1 MTSLQYNKDSTY
13 PSSPTHPTHS
23 MLYSM
28 APSFP
33 PSPSAYVIDPMSPT
47 ATFGAQSHNFPTLF
61 TSNFSLPPSVFTDP
75 SDGLSSMP
83 PLDDEPSLPSLLAS
97 PMRLPSTVSVSDSS
111 ESSSLSG
118 LQSPVDS
125 PFILPPT
132 DSSGSP
138 SFSSS
143 SVTSV
148 SPPPGKR
155 RRVNPLTKEQR
166 AAINKAKHKEID
178 AARRQREATVVKQ
191 LQRLTRQKHER
202 EEYASEDEQE
212 QQPDVDEGDED
223 DDVDGEGRRDKVTVL
238 EESATTIAQLRALC
252 RRMRRACNAKD
263 RSITNLQKHLNAI
276 AVAKTQALNASKSAA
291 TDSISALSDPAS
303 TASLLSFLPESTSQY
318 LSQLDRSHVLYTS
331 TFVRSPLALVL
342 VAIPSGISLDV
353 NEVFERSTG
362 WKRQDIVGTLI
373 GPPADGSRP
382 KHPLNPMVLRRRKD
396 GKSQLRD
403 GEDEDDGWWTRR
415 YLRQYPS
422 SKLSMKEV
430 WRGESKKVEVVWRVV
445 MADGSI
451 YESDTRAALTVTHP
465 HILPTLQSPLTSFL
479 LCLLLLIRTMYTIWL
494 ADADWVSDGQGGYE
508 LRPHQMVLASAYG
521 DAVRVDEWDKEDSM
535 PYTYSC
541 NNNCKAQ
548 VVEESWKRRPASR
561 GVRIDNAS

>member
-1 MTSLQYNKDSTY
+1 MSSLQYDKDSY
-13 PSSPTHPTHS
+13 YPPSSPQPAAHALMYPLS
-23 MLYSM
+23 
-28 APSFP
+28 APFP

-47 ATFGAQSHNFPTLF
+47 ATFSSHSHNFPSLF
-61 TSNFSLPPSVFTDP
+61 AANFSLPPPAFSES
-75 SDGLSSMP
+75 SDGGASMP
-83 PLDDEPSLPSLLAS
+83 PLDDEASLASLLAPS
-97 PMRLPSTVSVSDSS
+97 PVRLPSCDSDSCDGSSVSGS
-111 ESSSLSG
+111 
-118 LQSPVDS
+118 QSPLDT
-125 PFILPPT
+125 PFILPST
-132 DSSGSP
+132 DSTTSP
-138 SFSSS
+138 SFSSPSFSNS
-143 SVTSV
+143 SVASV

-155 RRVNPLTKEQR
+155 RRVSPLTKEQR

-178 AARRQREATVVKQ
+178 ANRRQREATVVKQ

-202 EEYASEDEQE
+202 EEYGSEDEQDE
-212 QQPDVDEGDED
+212 QPNVADDDDD
-223 DDVDGEGRRDKVTVL
+223 DDVEEGRRDKVTVL

-263 RSITNLQKHLNAI
+263 RSITNLQKHLNAVAI
-276 AVAKTQALNASKSAA
+276 AKTRAVNASKAHSSDLA
-291 TDSISALSDPAS
+291 TLSDPAAS

-318 LSQLDRSHVLYTS
+318 LTQLDRSHVLYTS

-342 VAIPSGISLDV
+342 VAIPSGISIDV

-396 GKSQLRD
+396 GKTALRD
-403 GEDEDDGWWTRR
+403 GEDEEDGWWARR

-451 YESDTRAALTVTHP
+451 YEYDTHTVTH
-465 HILPTLQSPLTSFL
+465 
-479 LCLLLLIRTMYTIWL
+479 
-494 ADADWVSDGQGGYE
+494 V
-508 LRPHQMVLASAYG
+508 
-521 DAVRVDEWDKEDSM
+521 
-535 PYTYSC
+535 
-541 NNNCKAQ
+541 
-548 VVEESWKRRPASR
+548 KRRQSFAASFP
-561 GVRIDNAS
+561 VYVPVSS